1 MAHVR
6 ILVRHGGAWDE
17 GRRKYEGGVLKGIVV
32 PKEITH
38 KDLQS
43 ELYDLAEVDPTKFD
57 IKIRCIYEIKG
68 EKEAPPFELSND
80 RDLKFYI
87 LSENPLEVPLYLSF
101 EPTSNRSMKVLN
113 KDYNSVSG
121 SNQVQ
126 NLNPHPPIGMDT
138 LDENE
143 VDIGEV
149 QGPGRIYKPRDIIED
164 MRQDYGINMIY
175 EKAWRARE
183 NAYERVRGSPE
194 ESYNLLRR
202 YGEALKFTNPGF
214 LNCIRPVIVMD
225 ETFLK
230 NKYRVVLRKLKGAI
244 GEVPNLGFVTDQ
256 KTCFAKGISSV
267 FPSAFHGLCVQHLS
281 QNLHDKYKNDTVA
294 TLFYNASRTYRE
306 STFVEA
312 WRHLLAFPN
321 GSGKY
326 LNDVGIARWSRVHC
340 PGRRYNMMTTNIAES
355 MNSILKEPRDFP
367 IASFLENV
375 RALLQRWFWERRE
388 EGIKVTSTLTK
399 WAELVIQ
406 KKQEGALTMKVNP
419 INCYQF
425 HVKDLDKEEVVNLRT
440 KECTCKEFQAKQLP
454 CSHAIAA
461 ARDRNIN
468 VYSLCANYY
477 TNECL
482 LAAYAEAV
490 YPVGNQS
497 DWKTSEDYVH
507 MTVLPPK
514 VVKRVDRPK
523 KKRIPSVGEAPK
535 LHKMAVPSDKYFPA
549 TVSCQVHKISNL
561 IKDKLTKDQLQIY
574 LKTVTQM
581 ESILGKNVHFTQK
594 EFNIITGLWPTN
606 NPLEKDCDSKRL
618 QNLLIG
624 SENKKLITCL
634 EIEEIFKN
642 FEFTND
648 DDAVKV
654 ALAVFIETVMV
665 RKDKKTQFDMDIL
678 GRVDDEEAFKR
689 FDWSTF
695 FYTRLLNSLKTS
707 LQGKKEAYE
716 LKKTRSSK
724 AVSYYNIKGYVLAF
738 QVWSYEVLS
747 TANEHL
753 ATRNSK
759 GLIPRILRWN
769 CTQAPSYKMLQ
780 KNIFDNK
787 NTVVQPKLKMST
799 QEKAFME
806 SRIRGDDNMQME
818 DDESIGAMNNK
829 SLKQSDSSPHREQL
843 TPQREQSQTVA
854 DESEMHPITKKKHFR
869 SKKSNDKEEQSHSK
883 SYKKLK
889 KEINE
894 VRKDLSTLISIV
906 CRMDDTTTKQSL
918 ELYEM
923 KQILERLVQEC
934 GSDIS
939 IDGRDTDL
947 LMTIRDISD
956 SISHQIQKETDLP
969 QMITTLSLVSQP
981 LAICELAPL
990 DQTVHEESQLLGI
1003 NKPDCIVWN
1012 HIFDTHLVTPDNK
1025 KAEWTDPTTHLT
1037 IWTEKDVEYY
1047 FNPAVCDYDQIPKW
1061 GDVNYVISCINIK
1074 EHWLAIATDM
1084 RKCKI
1089 YVFDSMP
1096 NYVEQK
1102 LVDEAFQMS
1111 ARCIPSLAIAIGVNL
1126 HSDHFTYGPWPICR
1140 SKATLQKGHS
1150 LDCGIFCSKFVECL
1164 VTGSDLGCL
1173 TVPNMK
1179 LFRQQYVLE
1188 LWANKYFC

>member
-6 ILVRHGGAWDE
+6 ILVRHGGEWDE

-43 ELYDLAEVDPTKFD
+43 ELYDLAEVNPTKFD

-126 NLNPHPPIGMDT
+126 NLNPHPPPIGMDT

-149 QGPGRIYKPRDIIED
+149 EGGLCDNMIGTNSAIWESYESYHSIDDTFTWESVEMYNELFDIPEQRDAPTKDCKGKGKVDYRSSSRKLKTKGSGWSEESSTSEELDVGQIFFCKRDLSMRLSVLAMKKFFQFVVKKSTKEVLFVRCIDNKCGWRLRAVRLKDSNIFKIKKYVKVHSCSLEFLNRDHRQAKSWVVGELIKSKFKGPGRIYKPRDIIED
-164 MRQDYGINMIY
+164 IRQDYGINMSY

-202 YGEALKFTNPGF
+202 YGEALKFTNSGTIFHMELEDDRFFKYLFMAVGACVRGF

-225 ETFLK
+225 GTFLK
-230 NKYRVVLRKLKGAI
+230 NKYRGQLIVAVCLDGNNQIYPLAFGVVDRETDDSIQWFLEKLKGAI
-244 GEVPNLGFVTDQ
+244 GEVPNLGFVTDR

-355 MNSILKEPRDFP
+355 MNSILKEPRDLP

-419 INCYQF
+419 IDCYQF
-425 HVKDLDKEEVVNLRT
+425 HVKDLDKEEVVNLQT
-440 KECTCKEFQAKQLP
+440 KECTCKEFQAEQLP

-514 VVKRVDRPK
+514 VVKRVGRPK

-535 LHKMAVPSDKYFPA
+535 LHK
-549 TVSCQVHKISNL
+549 C
-561 IKDKLTKDQLQIY
+561 
-574 LKTVTQM
+574 
-581 ESILGKNVHFTQK
+581 
-594 EFNIITGLWPTN
+594 
-606 NPLEKDCDSKRL
+606 
-618 QNLLIG
+618 
-624 SENKKLITCL
+624 
-634 EIEEIFKN
+634 
-642 FEFTND
+642 
-648 DDAVKV
+648 
-654 ALAVFIETVMV
+654 
-665 RKDKKTQFDMDIL
+665 
-678 GRVDDEEAFKR
+678 GR
-689 FDWSTF
+689 
-695 FYTRLLNSLKTS
+695 
-707 LQGKKEAYE
+707 
-716 LKKTRSSK
+716 
-724 AVSYYNIKGYVLAF
+724 
-738 QVWSYEVLS
+738 
-747 TANEHL
+747 
-753 ATRNSK
+753 
-759 GLIPRILRWN
+759 
-769 CTQAPSYKMLQ
+769 C
-780 KNIFDNK
+780 
-787 NTVVQPKLKMST
+787 
-799 QEKAFME
+799 
-806 SRIRGDDNMQME
+806 
-818 DDESIGAMNNK
+818 
-829 SLKQSDSSPHREQL
+829 
-843 TPQREQSQTVA
+843 
-854 DESEMHPITKKKHFR
+854 
-869 SKKSNDKEEQSHSK
+869 
-883 SYKKLK
+883 
-889 KEINE
+889 
-894 VRKDLSTLISIV
+894 
-906 CRMDDTTTKQSL
+906 
-918 ELYEM
+918 
-923 KQILERLVQEC
+923 KQIGHNRLTC
-934 GSDIS
+934 TNPIS
-939 IDGRDTDL
+939 YTDK
-947 LMTIRDISD
+947 S
-956 SISHQIQKETDLP
+956 SIQD
-969 QMITTLSLVSQP
+969 
-981 LAICELAPL
+981 
-990 DQTVHEESQLLGI
+990 
-1003 NKPDCIVWN
+1003 
-1012 HIFDTHLVTPDNK
+1012 
-1025 KAEWTDPTTHLT
+1025 
-1037 IWTEKDVEYY
+1037 
-1047 FNPAVCDYDQIPKW
+1047 
-1061 GDVNYVISCINIK
+1061 
-1074 EHWLAIATDM
+1074 
-1084 RKCKI
+1084 
-1089 YVFDSMP
+1089 
-1096 NYVEQK
+1096 
-1102 LVDEAFQMS
+1102 
-1111 ARCIPSLAIAIGVNL
+1111 
-1126 HSDHFTYGPWPICR
+1126 
-1140 SKATLQKGHS
+1140 
-1150 LDCGIFCSKFVECL
+1150 
-1164 VTGSDLGCL
+1164 
-1173 TVPNMK
+1173 
-1179 LFRQQYVLE
+1179 
-1188 LWANKYFC
+1188 

>member
-6 ILVRHGGAWDE
+6 ILVRHGGEWDE

-126 NLNPHPPIGMDT
+126 NLNPHPPPIGMDR

-149 QGPGRIYKPRDIIED
+149 EGGLCIDNKCGWRLRAVRLKDSNIFKIKKYVKVHSCSLEFLNRDHRQAKSWVVGELIKSKFKGPGRIYKPRDIIED
-164 MRQDYGINMIY
+164 MRQDYGINMSY

-202 YGEALKFTNPGF
+202 YGEALKFTNSGTIFHMELEDDRFFKYLFMAVGACVRGF

-225 ETFLK
+225 GTFLK
-230 NKYRVVLRKLKGAI
+230 NKYRGQLIVAVCLDGNNQIYPLAFGVVDRETDDSIQWFLEKLKGAI
-244 GEVPNLGFVTDQ
+244 GEVPNLGFVTDR

-312 WRHLLAFPN
+312 WRHLLSFPN

-355 MNSILKEPRDFP
+355 MNSILKEPRDLP

-419 INCYQF
+419 IDCYQF
-425 HVKDLDKEEVVNLRT
+425 HVKDLDKEEVVNLQT
-440 KECTCKEFQAKQLP
+440 KECTCKEFQAEQLP

-461 ARDRNIN
+461 ARVRNIN

-514 VVKRVDRPK
+514 VVKRVGRPK

-535 LHKMAVPSDKYFPA
+535 LHK
-549 TVSCQVHKISNL
+549 C
-561 IKDKLTKDQLQIY
+561 
-574 LKTVTQM
+574 
-581 ESILGKNVHFTQK
+581 
-594 EFNIITGLWPTN
+594 
-606 NPLEKDCDSKRL
+606 
-618 QNLLIG
+618 
-624 SENKKLITCL
+624 
-634 EIEEIFKN
+634 
-642 FEFTND
+642 
-648 DDAVKV
+648 
-654 ALAVFIETVMV
+654 
-665 RKDKKTQFDMDIL
+665 
-678 GRVDDEEAFKR
+678 GR
-689 FDWSTF
+689 
-695 FYTRLLNSLKTS
+695 
-707 LQGKKEAYE
+707 
-716 LKKTRSSK
+716 
-724 AVSYYNIKGYVLAF
+724 
-738 QVWSYEVLS
+738 
-747 TANEHL
+747 
-753 ATRNSK
+753 
-759 GLIPRILRWN
+759 
-769 CTQAPSYKMLQ
+769 C
-780 KNIFDNK
+780 
-787 NTVVQPKLKMST
+787 
-799 QEKAFME
+799 
-806 SRIRGDDNMQME
+806 
-818 DDESIGAMNNK
+818 
-829 SLKQSDSSPHREQL
+829 
-843 TPQREQSQTVA
+843 
-854 DESEMHPITKKKHFR
+854 
-869 SKKSNDKEEQSHSK
+869 
-883 SYKKLK
+883 
-889 KEINE
+889 
-894 VRKDLSTLISIV
+894 
-906 CRMDDTTTKQSL
+906 
-918 ELYEM
+918 
-923 KQILERLVQEC
+923 KQIGHNRLTC
-934 GSDIS
+934 TNPIS
-939 IDGRDTDL
+939 YTDK
-947 LMTIRDISD
+947 S
-956 SISHQIQKETDLP
+956 SIQD
-969 QMITTLSLVSQP
+969 
-981 LAICELAPL
+981 
-990 DQTVHEESQLLGI
+990 
-1003 NKPDCIVWN
+1003 
-1012 HIFDTHLVTPDNK
+1012 
-1025 KAEWTDPTTHLT
+1025 
-1037 IWTEKDVEYY
+1037 
-1047 FNPAVCDYDQIPKW
+1047 
-1061 GDVNYVISCINIK
+1061 
-1074 EHWLAIATDM
+1074 
-1084 RKCKI
+1084 
-1089 YVFDSMP
+1089 
-1096 NYVEQK
+1096 
-1102 LVDEAFQMS
+1102 
-1111 ARCIPSLAIAIGVNL
+1111 
-1126 HSDHFTYGPWPICR
+1126 
-1140 SKATLQKGHS
+1140 
-1150 LDCGIFCSKFVECL
+1150 
-1164 VTGSDLGCL
+1164 
-1173 TVPNMK
+1173 
-1179 LFRQQYVLE
+1179 
-1188 LWANKYFC
+1188 

>member
-6 ILVRHGGAWDE
+6 ILVRHSGEWDE

-43 ELYDLAEVDPTKFD
+43 ELYDLAEVDSTKFD

-126 NLNPHPPIGMDT
+126 NLNPHPPPIGMDR

-149 QGPGRIYKPRDIIED
+149 EGGLCHNMIGTNSAIWESYESYHSIDDTFTLESVEMYNELFDIPEQRDAPTKDCKGKGKVDYKSSSRKLKTKGSGWSEESSTNEELDVGQIFFCKRDLSMRLSVLAMKKKIQFVVKKSTKEVLFVRCIDNKCGWRLRAVRLKDSNIFKIKKYVKVHSCSLEFLNRDHRQAKSWVVGELIKSKFKGPGRIYKPRDIIED
-164 MRQDYGINMIY
+164 MRQDYGINMSY

-194 ESYNLLRR
+194 ESYNLLCR
-202 YGEALKFTNPGF
+202 YGEALKFTNSGTIFHMELEDDRFFKYLFMAVGACVRGF

-225 ETFLK
+225 GTFLK
-230 NKYRVVLRKLKGAI
+230 NKYRGQLIVAVCLDGNNQIYPLAFGVVDRETDDSIQWFLEKLKGAI
-244 GEVPNLGFVTDQ
+244 GEVPNLGFVTDR

-312 WRHLLAFPN
+312 WRHLLSFPN

-355 MNSILKEPRDFP
+355 MNSILKEPRDLP

-419 INCYQF
+419 IDCYQF
-425 HVKDLDKEEVVNLRT
+425 HVKDLDKEEVVNLQT
-440 KECTCKEFQAKQLP
+440 KECTCKEFQAEQLP

-461 ARDRNIN
+461 ARVRNIN

-507 MTVLPPK
+507 MTVLPPN
-514 VVKRVDRPK
+514 VVKRVGRPK

-535 LHKMAVPSDKYFPA
+535 LHK
-549 TVSCQVHKISNL
+549 C
-561 IKDKLTKDQLQIY
+561 
-574 LKTVTQM
+574 
-581 ESILGKNVHFTQK
+581 
-594 EFNIITGLWPTN
+594 
-606 NPLEKDCDSKRL
+606 
-618 QNLLIG
+618 
-624 SENKKLITCL
+624 
-634 EIEEIFKN
+634 
-642 FEFTND
+642 
-648 DDAVKV
+648 
-654 ALAVFIETVMV
+654 
-665 RKDKKTQFDMDIL
+665 
-678 GRVDDEEAFKR
+678 GR
-689 FDWSTF
+689 
-695 FYTRLLNSLKTS
+695 
-707 LQGKKEAYE
+707 
-716 LKKTRSSK
+716 
-724 AVSYYNIKGYVLAF
+724 
-738 QVWSYEVLS
+738 
-747 TANEHL
+747 
-753 ATRNSK
+753 
-759 GLIPRILRWN
+759 
-769 CTQAPSYKMLQ
+769 C
-780 KNIFDNK
+780 
-787 NTVVQPKLKMST
+787 
-799 QEKAFME
+799 
-806 SRIRGDDNMQME
+806 
-818 DDESIGAMNNK
+818 
-829 SLKQSDSSPHREQL
+829 
-843 TPQREQSQTVA
+843 
-854 DESEMHPITKKKHFR
+854 
-869 SKKSNDKEEQSHSK
+869 
-883 SYKKLK
+883 
-889 KEINE
+889 
-894 VRKDLSTLISIV
+894 
-906 CRMDDTTTKQSL
+906 
-918 ELYEM
+918 
-923 KQILERLVQEC
+923 KQIGHNRLTC
-934 GSDIS
+934 TNPIS
-939 IDGRDTDL
+939 YTDK
-947 LMTIRDISD
+947 S
-956 SISHQIQKETDLP
+956 SIQD
-969 QMITTLSLVSQP
+969 
-981 LAICELAPL
+981 
-990 DQTVHEESQLLGI
+990 
-1003 NKPDCIVWN
+1003 
-1012 HIFDTHLVTPDNK
+1012 
-1025 KAEWTDPTTHLT
+1025 
-1037 IWTEKDVEYY
+1037 
-1047 FNPAVCDYDQIPKW
+1047 
-1061 GDVNYVISCINIK
+1061 
-1074 EHWLAIATDM
+1074 
-1084 RKCKI
+1084 
-1089 YVFDSMP
+1089 
-1096 NYVEQK
+1096 
-1102 LVDEAFQMS
+1102 
-1111 ARCIPSLAIAIGVNL
+1111 
-1126 HSDHFTYGPWPICR
+1126 
-1140 SKATLQKGHS
+1140 
-1150 LDCGIFCSKFVECL
+1150 
-1164 VTGSDLGCL
+1164 
-1173 TVPNMK
+1173 
-1179 LFRQQYVLE
+1179 
-1188 LWANKYFC
+1188 